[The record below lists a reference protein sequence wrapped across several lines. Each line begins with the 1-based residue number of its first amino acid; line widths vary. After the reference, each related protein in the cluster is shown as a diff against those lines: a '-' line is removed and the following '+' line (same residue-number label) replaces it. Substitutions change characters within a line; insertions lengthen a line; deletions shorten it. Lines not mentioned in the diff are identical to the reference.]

1 MPMDHVTVKDVME
14 RFGLEL
20 SAGAEGIGR
29 HIASSDISR
38 PGLEVAG
45 FFEYYPANRIQLL
58 GKSEISFFSMLPRLD
73 KMERARKLCSPDTPM
88 LVVCH
93 SMRIPPELVAAAE
106 EEQVPLL
113 SSPMTTT
120 KLSNKLSDFLENR
133 LAPMTAVHGVLL
145 DIYGLGVLITGKS
158 GIGKSEVALDLVK
171 RGHRLVA
178 DDMVE
183 IRQVAEDTL
192 VGNPPELLRHLLEIR
207 GLGII
212 DVQMLFGASAIRDF
226 KRITLIIDLELWD
239 PERSYDRLGLE
250 EEKLKILDT
259 ELTRLT
265 VPVRP
270 GRNMSSI
277 VEVAAMNHRMK
288 QMGMN
293 AAEQFSERLNDMIG
307 REQDPSY

>member
-1 MPMDHVTVKDVME
+1 MDHVTVKDVME
-14 RFGLEL
+14 RFGLEV

-88 LVVCH
+88 IVVCH

-226 KRITLIIDLELWD
+226 KRITLIIDLESWD
-239 PERSYDRLGLE
+239 PERTYDRLGLE

-293 AAEQFSERLNDMIG
+293 AAEQFSDRLNDMIG

>member
-88 LVVCH
+88 IVVCH

-239 PERSYDRLGLE
+239 PERTYDRLGLE

-293 AAEQFSERLNDMIG
+293 AAEQFSDRLNDMIG

>member
-1 MPMDHVTVKDVME
+1 MDHVTVKDVME

-88 LVVCH
+88 IVVCH

-226 KRITLIIDLELWD
+226 KRITLVIDLELWD

-293 AAEQFSERLNDMIG
+293 AAEQFSDRLNDMIG

>member
-88 LVVCH
+88 IVVCH

-106 EEQVPLL
+106 EEQVPVL

-239 PERSYDRLGLE
+239 PERTYDRLGLE

>member
-88 LVVCH
+88 IVVCH

-226 KRITLIIDLELWD
+226 KRITLIIDLESWD
-239 PERSYDRLGLE
+239 PERTYDRLGLE

-293 AAEQFSERLNDMIG
+293 AAEQFSDRLNDMIG

>member
-1 MPMDHVTVKDVME
+1 MDHVTVKDVME

-88 LVVCH
+88 IVVCH

-239 PERSYDRLGLE
+239 PERTYDRLGLE

-293 AAEQFSERLNDMIG
+293 AAEQFSDRLNYMIG

>member
-1 MPMDHVTVKDVME
+1 MDHVTVKDVME

-20 SAGAEGIGR
+20 SAGAEGVGR

-88 LVVCH
+88 IVVCH

-226 KRITLIIDLELWD
+226 KRITLVIDLELWD
-239 PERSYDRLGLE
+239 PGRTYDRLGLE

-293 AAEQFSERLNDMIG
+293 AAEQFSDRLNDMIG

>member
-1 MPMDHVTVKDVME
+1 MDHVTVKDVME

-88 LVVCH
+88 IVVCH

-239 PERSYDRLGLE
+239 PERTYDRLGLE

-293 AAEQFSERLNDMIG
+293 AAEQFSDRLNDMIG

>member
-73 KMERARKLCSPDTPM
+73 KMERARRLCSPDTPM
-88 LVVCH
+88 IVVCH

-226 KRITLIIDLELWD
+226 KRITLVIDLELWD

-293 AAEQFSERLNDMIG
+293 AAEQFSDRLNDMIG

>member
-1 MPMDHVTVKDVME
+1 MDHVTVKDVME

-88 LVVCH
+88 IVVCH

-226 KRITLIIDLELWD
+226 KRITLIIDLESWD
-239 PERSYDRLGLE
+239 PERTYDRLGLE

-293 AAEQFSERLNDMIG
+293 AAEQFSDRLNDMIG

>member
-1 MPMDHVTVKDVME
+1 MDHVTVKDVME

>member
-1 MPMDHVTVKDVME
+1 MDHVTVKDVME

-88 LVVCH
+88 IVVCH

-106 EEQVPLL
+106 EEQVPVL

-239 PERSYDRLGLE
+239 PERTYDRLGLE

>member
-1 MPMDHVTVKDVME
+1 MDHVTAKDVME

-20 SAGAEGIGR
+20 AAGGEGIGR
-29 HIASSDISR
+29 HIATGDISR

-45 FFEYYPANRIQLL
+45 FFDHYPANRVQLL
-58 GKSEISFFSMLPRLD
+58 GRSEISFFSMLPRLD

-88 LVVCH
+88 IAVCH
-93 SMRIPPELVAAAE
+93 GMRIPPELINAAE
-106 EEQVPLL
+106 EAQVPLF
-113 SSPMTTT
+113 SSALTTT
-120 KLSNKLSDFLENR
+120 KLSSKLTDFLENR

-178 DDMVE
+178 DDCVE
-183 IRQVAEDTL
+183 IRQVSEDTL
-192 VGNPPELLRHLLEIR
+192 VGNAPDLLQHLLEIR

-212 DVQMLFGASAIRDF
+212 DVRMLFGASAIRNY
-226 KRITLIIDLELWD
+226 KRITLVIDLENWD
-239 PERSYDRLGLE
+239 AKRSYDRLGLE
-250 EEKLKILDT
+250 EEKMKILET

-288 QMGMN
+288 AMGLN
-293 AAEQFSERLNDMIG
+293 AAEEFSERLNDMIG
-307 REQDPSY
+307 REQDPLA

>member
-1 MPMDHVTVKDVME
+1 MDHVTVKDVME

-20 SAGAEGIGR
+20 AAGAEGIGR
-29 HIASSDISR
+29 HITSSDISR

-45 FFEYYPANRIQLL
+45 FFEYYPASRVQLL

-73 KMERARKLCSPDTPM
+73 KMERARKLCTPDTPM
-88 LVVCH
+88 VVICH
-93 SMRIPPELVAAAE
+93 SMRVPPELVAAAE

-183 IRQVAEDTL
+183 IRQVAEGTL

-239 PERSYDRLGLE
+239 PERTYDRLGLE

-259 ELTRLT
+259 DLTRLT

>member
-1 MPMDHVTVKDVME
+1 MDHVTVKDVME

-88 LVVCH
+88 IVICH
-93 SMRIPPELVAAAE
+93 SMRIPPEMVAAAE

-226 KRITLIIDLELWD
+226 KRITLIIDLESWD
-239 PERSYDRLGLE
+239 PERTYDRLGLE

-293 AAEQFSERLNDMIG
+293 AAEQFSDRLNDMIG

>member
-88 LVVCH
+88 IVICH
-93 SMRIPPELVAAAE
+93 SMRIPPEMVAAAE

-226 KRITLIIDLELWD
+226 KRITLIIDLESWD
-239 PERSYDRLGLE
+239 PERTYDRLGLE

-293 AAEQFSERLNDMIG
+293 AAEQFSDRLNDMIG